1 MTMTASSTTGRHF
14 SSETEPP
21 GMEAIADRCD
31 LNIVQSP
38 YLPISSGPY
47 PPIAEFITADWAGNG
62 GIIRADKTAILDGT
76 TGMARTFGD
85 YHSTMKNVAASLRY
99 EYMVEENLAVALFC
113 PNHVDYLPIALAV
126 LLCGAKMVPTSSRC
140 INPLYTR
147 QELQLIL
154 QRSNT
159 TVLIT
164 HTSTLGPALEALKA
178 ISRPIHVSIS
188 VACRARPYIV
198 YNATEYKSSYKS
210 FSPSLESNCQ
220 FGVSETSC

>member
-1 MTMTASSTTGRHF
+1 MTMTAASPRHF
-14 SSETEPP
+14 GSETEPP
-21 GMEAIADRCD
+21 GMEVMADRCD

-38 YLPISSGPY
+38 YPPISSGPY
-47 PPIAEFITADWAGNG
+47 PPIAEFITADWAGSG

-99 EYMVEENLAVALFC
+99 EYMVEENSTVALFC

-126 LLCGAKMVPTSSRC
+126 SLCGAKMVP

-164 HTSTLGPALEALKA
+164 HTSTLGPALEAVKA
-178 ISRPIHVSIS
+178 ISRPIHVSIAF
-188 VACRARPYIV
+188 ACWALPYIV
-198 YNATEYKSSYKS
+198 YNTMDYNNTYKH
-210 FSPSLESNCQ
+210 FSPSLESTRW
-220 FGVSETSC
+220 SS